1 MTHAYYSTSSK
12 IKKNFNKTREV
23 SSASAFDVF
32 TVFFIGAIIGDSSL
46 CNWNNANYRILRD
59 ITAFHHTLPHFTT
72 LIFNIMFS
80 RYDSLGARYQNIK
93 SFHAPRHNF
102 LFLFKFQI
110 SSSGQSQ
117 NF

>member
-1 MTHAYYSTSSK
+1 MLITQLVLKSK
-12 IKKNFNKTREV
+12 TLIKLGKFQARPPLM
-23 SSASAFDVF
+23 FF